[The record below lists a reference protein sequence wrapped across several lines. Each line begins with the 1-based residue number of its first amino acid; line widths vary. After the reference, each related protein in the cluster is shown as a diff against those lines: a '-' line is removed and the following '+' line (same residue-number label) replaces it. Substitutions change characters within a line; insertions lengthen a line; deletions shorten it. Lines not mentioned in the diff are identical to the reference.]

1 MSRLLTFSRLRNS
14 YNYDIFT
21 FAATLIER
29 MPSHAD
35 PYLPAVARA
44 NLADRIFSFRELASV
59 AFHQPRL

>member
-1 MSRLLTFSRLRNS
+1 MSRLLTFSHLRNS

-35 PYLPAVARA
+35 PYLPAAARA
-44 NLADRIFSFRELASV
+44 NLADRIFRSAS
-59 AFHQPRL
+59 